1 MATID
6 TSGRPAYMYDED
18 TDTWYA
24 ISGRVSTSAN
34 YVWTGAQQ
42 FTNNVLVDG
51 ALTVTSRINVFLNPA
66 ARSAAITSPQTGLL
80 TFIRQDAGGST
91 INRLEFWDGSAWQP
105 YNDPATVVT
114 LTGTQT
120 LTNKTLT
127 SPVINTG
134 DINTPD
140 IDGGTIDSATITDG
154 YFISPTEKVTVSA
167 SAASGTINFDC
178 KNNTVLYYTSNASA
192 NWTMNF
198 RGDSSTTLNT
208 LLNNGESISVLFLAT
223 QGSTAYYPTTFQIDG
238 SSVTPKW
245 SGGTAPSGGNVNS
258 IDAYSFSII
267 KTASSTYTVIAG
279 TAVFA

>member
-42 FTNNVLVDG
+42 YTNNVQVDG
-51 ALTVTSRINVFLNPA
+51 GLTVTSRINVFLNPA
-66 ARSAAITSPQTGLL
+66 ARASAITSPQTGLL
-80 TFIRQDAGGST
+80 TFIRQDAVGST
-91 INRLEFWDGSAWQP
+91 INRLEYYDGSAWRP

-114 LTGTQT
+114 LDDSQT
-120 LTNKTLT
+120 LTSKTLT

-140 IDGGTIDSATITDG
+140 IDGGTIDSTTITDG

-167 SAASGTINFDC
+167 TAASGTIAYDC
-178 KNNTVLYYTSNASA
+178 KTQTVLYYTSNASG

-198 RGDSSTTLNT
+198 RGDGSTTLNT
-208 LLNNGESISVLFLAT
+208 LLNTGESISVLFLAT
-223 QGSTAYYPTTFQIDG
+223 QGSTAYYPSAFQVDG
-238 SSVTPKW
+238 ASVTPKW
-245 SGGTAPSGGNVNS
+245 VGGSAPSSGNANS

-267 KTASSTYTVIAG
+267 KTGSAAYTVLAG